1 MKLNGKVNVIE
12 RSGDFEQSN
21 YTIEATAKAFSILS
35 DQLYSNKV
43 RAVIRELSTNAY
55 DSHVDA
61 GKSDTPFEVH
71 LPSSMEPHFAIRD
84 YGTGL
89 GHSDCMHL
97 YTTYFRS
104 NRTDSND
111 AVGCMGLGSKSPF
124 AYSDSFTVESFFN
137 GEHRTYNAYKNEEDE
152 PVFALLNTQPTSEA
166 NGLKISFPVTSDTYD
181 NDFEE
186 FGEEAADLYKYFE
199 VQPKIT
205 GQSIEIKPDEFI
217 IEGDGWAVRKS
228 NGSYG
233 AYALMGQVAY
243 PIDVDQFDNS
253 KDRETR
259 SILQTNLNITFG
271 IGELS
276 ITPSRESLSY
286 NKHTIASI
294 IKRCA
299 EIKDNAEKVASEAVS
314 EADTLWDA
322 RLSYVSITKSSGLLG
337 GLASAISIDTAEWN
351 GTQLFKDTDY
361 HNIYIGDIPDLT
373 VTVYYRDGWKK
384 AVQRDDVSKLNVSPD
399 CVFYID
405 DLKRG
410 GISRIRAKVSDETN
424 SGRDAYWNGG
434 RNDKFKIYRV
444 KGTGEAISKFRK
456 LLGCNDSHF
465 CKTSDLDAAVRY
477 SSGNSESRTSIA
489 KWNGSTRSWKKGDNW
504 DDVSIDLNDGGYF
517 VEINRYELED
527 TRGCYGDLS
536 TLEFI
541 VDCLNNLGHDIDKDK
556 IYGVKTA
563 VRGRNKFNKLE
574 HLEGKWKN
582 IFALGREVIEKLLE
596 DGYRELIQEKR
607 SNRDLFD
614 SSNLKCRVDDI
625 EKIVKET
632 TTDNDLKG
640 LLILHKHLIEDG
652 SIKME
657 VEEDQKLHNTYEL
670 ARKYNLL
677 PDLKASKHEPHVK
690 AILKKYPL
698 IRLCSDTRYYEPIE
712 QKETITELARYVDF
726 IERENNA

>member
-1 MKLNGKVNVIE
+1 MKLNNKVNHIE
-12 RSGDFEQSN
+12 RSADFEQSN

-89 GHSDCMHL
+89 GHDDCMHL

-152 PVFALLNTQPTSEA
+152 PVFALLNTQATSEP
-166 NGLKISFPVTSDTYD
+166 NGLKVSLSVTSNTYD
-181 NDFEE
+181 NDFNE
-186 FGEEAADLYKYFE
+186 FITEAEDLYKYFE

-205 GQSIEIKPDEFI
+205 GQSIEIEPDEFI
-217 IEGDGWAVRKS
+217 IEGDGWAVRKTR
-228 NGSYG
+228 GTHG

-243 PIDVDQFDNS
+243 PIDEDQFNN
-253 KDRETR
+253 DRETY
-259 SILQTNLNITFG
+259 SILKTNLNITFG

-294 IKRCA
+294 IKKCA
-299 EIKDNAEKVASEAVS
+299 EIKDNAEKVAEEAVS

-322 RLSYVSITKSSGLLG
+322 RLSYISITKSSGLLG
-337 GLASAISIDTAEWN
+337 GLASVISINEAEWD
-351 GTQLFKDTDY
+351 GIKLFENEF
-361 HNIYIGDIPDLT
+361 HQIYIGDISDLS
-373 VTVYYRDGWKK
+373 VTCYYRDGWKK
-384 AVQRDDVSKLNVSPD
+384 AVQRDDVAKMTVDPSV
-399 CVFYID
+399 VFFID

-410 GISRIRAKVSDETN
+410 GISRIRAKVTNETS

-434 RNDKFKIYRV
+434 RDDKFKIYRV
-444 KGTGEAISKFRK
+444 KGTEEAISKFRK

-465 CKTSDLDAAVRY
+465 CKTSDLDAAVSYR
-477 SSGNSESRTSIA
+477 SGEVEKRTSIA
-489 KWNGSTRSWKKGDNW
+489 KWNNGTYNWKKGNNW

-517 VEINRYELED
+517 VEINRYQLED

-536 TLEFI
+536 TLELI
-541 VDCLNNLGHDIDKDK
+541 VDCLNNLGHDIDKKK
-556 IYGVKTA
+556 IYGVKTG
-563 VRGRNKFNKLE
+563 VRGRAKFDKLE
-574 HLEGKWKN
+574 HLEGKWIN
-582 IFALGREVIEKLLE
+582 IFGLAREVVEKLLE
-596 DGYRELIQEKR
+596 DGYKELIQEKR

-614 SSNLKCRVDDI
+614 SCNLKCCVEDI
-625 EKIVKET
+625 AKIAEKT
-632 TTDNDLKG
+632 TTDNDLKK
-640 LLILHKHLIEDG
+640 LVVLHKHL
-652 SIKME
+652 ME
-657 VEEDQKLHNTYEL
+657 VEEDQKLHNVFEL
-670 ARKYNLL
+670 ARKFNLL
-677 PDLKASKHEPHVK
+677 PDQKKSKHEPHVK
-690 AILKKYPL
+690 AALAKYPL
-698 IRLCSDTRYYEPIE
+698 IKLCSDTRYGEPIKCE
-712 QKETITELARYVDF
+712 ESITELARYVDF
-726 IERENNA
+726 IEASS

>member
-1 MKLNGKVNVIE
+1 MKLSKQVNRIE
-12 RSGDFEQSN
+12 RSADFEESN

-89 GHSDCMHL
+89 GHDDCMHL

-152 PVFALLNTQPTSEA
+152 PVFALLNTQDTSEP
-166 NGLKISFPVTSDTYD
+166 NGLRISFPVASSTYE

-186 FGEEAADLYKYFE
+186 FGEEAADLYKYFK

-205 GQSIEIKPDEFI
+205 GQSIEIEPDEFI

-228 NGSYG
+228 NGNYG

-243 PIDVDQFDNS
+243 PIDTDQFDGSN
-253 KDRETR
+253 DRETH
-259 SILQTNLNITFG
+259 SILKTNLNIEFD

-294 IKRCA
+294 IKKCG
-299 EIKDNAEKVASEAVS
+299 EIKENAEKVASEAVS

-351 GTQLFKDTDY
+351 GIQLFEDTTY
-361 HNIYIGDIPDLT
+361 HNIYIGDIPDLG

-384 AVQRDDVSKLNVSPD
+384 AVQRDDVFKLNVSPD
-399 CVFYID
+399 CVFYVD

-444 KGTGEAISKFRK
+444 KGTEEAVSKFRK

-465 CKTSDLDAAVRY
+465 FKTSDLDAAARY

-536 TLEFI
+536 ALEFI
-541 VDCLNNLGHDIDKDK
+541 VDCLNNLGHDIDKEK

-563 VRGRNKFNKLE
+563 VKNRVKFQKLKQ
-574 HLEGKWKN
+574 EGEWIN
-582 IFALGREVIEKLLE
+582 IFALGREVVEKLLE
-596 DGYRELIQEKR
+596 DGYKELIQEKR
-607 SNRDLFD
+607 SNRDLFC
-614 SSNLKCRVDDI
+614 STNLKCRVDDI
-625 EKIVKET
+625 EKIVEKP
-632 TTDNDLKG
+632 TTDNDLKR
-640 LLILHKHLIEDG
+640 LLVLHKHL
-652 SIKME
+652 ME
-657 VEEDQKLHNTYEL
+657 VEEDQKLHNAYEL

-677 PDLKASKHEPHVK
+677 PDQKKSKHEPHIK

-726 IERENNA
+726 IERENNV